1 MGFSPN
7 PHAALVHWVSGL
19 SSSAICQGLLQWLSS
34 NSWPVNAGATG
45 NPEAIP
51 ESGRSLGRGN
61 GNPLQNSCLE
71 NSMDTRA
78 WQATVHKVARSQTER
93 LSREQKEWKYYPQGQ
108 FENFL
113 KIFWINNSCLRTS
126 RKMEQTFFF
135 FK

>member
-93 LSREQKEWKYYPQGQ
+93 LSREEWD
-108 FENFL
+108 L
-113 KIFWINNSCLRTS
+113 SRNN
-126 RKMEQTFFF
+126 
-135 FK
+135 